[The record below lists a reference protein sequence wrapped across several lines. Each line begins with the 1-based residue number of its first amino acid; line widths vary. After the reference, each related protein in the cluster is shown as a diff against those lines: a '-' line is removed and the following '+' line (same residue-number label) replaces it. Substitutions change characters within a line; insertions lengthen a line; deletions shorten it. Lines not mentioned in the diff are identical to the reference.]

1 MQIKERREMSDN
13 HTSRIGR
20 RIRQWVSFSRKPK
33 ASGPAG
39 SLEATVAWGHI
50 ERTWD
55 VAHRIVEG
63 DLTAAP
69 RSRRSEKKFVKS
81 LQQSR
86 QDIHQLSQD
95 GLLNSCEKDLLL
107 AHHEFLHQSVLDK
120 LDLDRDTTAS
130 RTVVPA
136 RRSVQRLSDRLG
148 LLQDLHSCD
157 ALHPRAVHRILQSL
171 QSDVETLS
179 NRAMLQQLAVA
190 RRAEAGDL
198 RNRVSALIEDLR
210 RRLLGYQMT
219 G

>member
-1 MQIKERREMSDN
+1 MSDN
-13 HTSRIGR
+13 NASRIGKK
-20 RIRQWVSFSRKPK
+20 IRQWVCFARKPK
-33 ASGPAG
+33 ASGRAK
-39 SLEATVAWGHI
+39 SLEAAPAWGHI

-55 VAHRIVEG
+55 LAHRIVEG

-69 RSRRSEKKFVKS
+69 RSRRSEKKFCKS
-81 LQQSR
+81 LDQSHH
-86 QDIHQLSQD
+86 DIHQLSRD

-107 AHHEFLHQSVLDK
+107 AHHESLQQAVMDK
-120 LDLDRDTTAS
+120 LDLQRDSSAS
-130 RTVVPA
+130 RTMVPA
-136 RRSVQRLSDRLG
+136 RRSVERLSDRVD

-157 ALHPRAVHRILQSL
+157 ALHPRAVQRILQGL

-179 NRAMLQQLAVA
+179 NRAMLQQLAVV

-198 RNRVSALIEDLR
+198 RNRVSTLIEDIR